1 MAGLPFL
8 NTNVVLRHLTQDHV
22 DHSPKAS
29 ALILRIAAG
38 ELVTRTTDT
47 VIFETVFTLQRFYR
61 IPRFDIR
68 DQVLDLLTFPGIRLP
83 SKRRHRRAFDLYAMH
98 AALSYADC
106 YHIAFMESLGLTDII
121 SFDQDISKVS
131 TITRTEPDAA
141 GKLV

>member
-1 MAGLPFL
+1 MASPPFL
-8 NTNVVLRHLTQDHV
+8 NTNVVLRHLTKDHV

-29 ALILRIAAG
+29 ALILHIAAG

-47 VIFETVFTLQRFYR
+47 VILETVFTLQRFYR
-61 IPRFDIR
+61 IPRSDIR
-68 DQVLDLLTFPGIRLP
+68 DQMLDLIAFPGIRLP
-83 SKRRHRRAFDLYAMH
+83 SKLRHRRAFDFYTTH

-131 TITRTEPDAA
+131 TITRKEPDAA
-141 GKLV
+141 GTLV